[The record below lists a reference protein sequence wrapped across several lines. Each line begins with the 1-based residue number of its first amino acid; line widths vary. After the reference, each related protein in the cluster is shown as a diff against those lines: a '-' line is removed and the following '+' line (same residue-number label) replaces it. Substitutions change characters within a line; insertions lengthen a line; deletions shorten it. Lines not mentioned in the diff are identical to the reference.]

1 MNTKHAGQKIGCHRG
16 RVPFTLKTGFCRL
29 MFERRAAP
37 MITMN
42 AFGVGGAAPASVAG
56 AAKASHA
63 GSTAAAVAAAGKHR
77 VAAATDA
84 SVNRGHT

>member
-1 MNTKHAGQKIGCHRG
+1 
-16 RVPFTLKTGFCRL
+16 
-29 MFERRAAP
+29 
-37 MITMN
+37 MN
-42 AFGVGGAAPASVAG
+42 AFGVGVAAQTYAAG

-63 GSTAAAVAAAGKHR
+63 GSTAAAGKHR